1 MRENSKK
8 YYVKSKTYGAKNELT
23 QEEWNII

>member
-8 YYVKSKTYGAKNELT
+8 YYVKRKNYGAKYELT
-23 QEEWNII
+23 QKEWNIV

>member
-8 YYVKSKTYGAKNELT
+8 YYVKSKTYGAKNELK
-23 QEEWNII
+23 QKEWNIV

>member
-8 YYVKSKTYGAKNELT
+8 YYVKRKTYGAKNELT
-23 QEEWNII
+23 QKEWNIV